1 MTAIAEK
8 PQRIDLQ
15 VNEPYS
21 KTRLVLGLLGRTW
34 LWFLAASVVISLI
47 PSLFGWN
54 SYLIATGSMEPGISA
69 GDIVVSS
76 PGIQGHDLT
85 GLVITFEDPSIE
97 DHILT
102 HRVVTVEG
110 DGSLITKGDANPTPD
125 TTPVRPEAVTGI
137 GRLLVHYVGLPVI
150 WARTGDWLKLF
161 VFIALLVG
169 SLGAV
174 VRDYEPVER
183 KTPSRRIPSLSGL
196 MALITIA
203 GLALPAMKPTVA
215 EAAFNASTASQGNV
229 WRLANLTYTEA
240 IIQHSP
246 YLYWKLDETGSG
258 ATAADSSGNGRT
270 GSYTPGGGSTN
281 FTKNRPG
288 ALVNNTPNRAVR
300 LNSANAC
307 INTTSNTAISAPQ
320 VFTVIAWF
328 KAPSTYTS
336 GGKLIGFE
344 RPRTGVLAPSGGAY
358 DRHIYMDGQ
367 GRIWFGVYNNA
378 HVALSSSTGLN
389 NNGWHM
395 AVGTQ
400 SSAGMRLYIDGVLVD
415 SNSNTV
421 AETQDGWWR
430 AGCGNLAGW
439 GDQWNGNNDPGT
451 DSGTPQNRPFQAELD
466 EITVFNTALTD
477 TQVANLYAA
486 R

>member
-1 MTAIAEK
+1 
-8 PQRIDLQ
+8 
-15 VNEPYS
+15 
-21 KTRLVLGLLGRTW
+21 
-34 LWFLAASVVISLI
+34 
-47 PSLFGWN
+47 
-54 SYLIATGSMEPGISA
+54 
-69 GDIVVSS
+69 
-76 PGIQGHDLT
+76 
-85 GLVITFEDPSIE
+85 
-97 DHILT
+97 
-102 HRVVTVEG
+102 
-110 DGSLITKGDANPTPD
+110 
-125 TTPVRPEAVTGI
+125 
-137 GRLLVHYVGLPVI
+137 
-150 WARTGDWLKLF
+150 
-161 VFIALLVG
+161 
-169 SLGAV
+169 
-174 VRDYEPVER
+174 
-183 KTPSRRIPSLSGL
+183 

-203 GLALPAMKPTVA
+203 GIALPAMKPTVA

>member
-8 PQRIDLQ
+8 PQRVDLQ

-102 HRVVTVEG
+102 RRVVTVEG
-110 DGSLITKGDANPTPD
+110 DGSLTTKGDANPTPD

-137 GRLLVHYVGLPVI
+137 GRLLVQYVGLPVI

-174 VRDYEPVER
+174 ARDYEPVER
-183 KTPSRRIPSLSGL
+183 KTPSRRIP
-196 MALITIA
+196 
-203 GLALPAMKPTVA
+203 
-215 EAAFNASTASQGNV
+215 
-229 WRLANLTYTEA
+229 
-240 IIQHSP
+240 
-246 YLYWKLDETGSG
+246 
-258 ATAADSSGNGRT
+258 
-270 GSYTPGGGSTN
+270 
-281 FTKNRPG
+281 
-288 ALVNNTPNRAVR
+288 
-300 LNSANAC
+300 
-307 INTTSNTAISAPQ
+307 
-320 VFTVIAWF
+320 
-328 KAPSTYTS
+328 
-336 GGKLIGFE
+336 
-344 RPRTGVLAPSGGAY
+344 PR
-358 DRHIYMDGQ
+358 
-367 GRIWFGVYNNA
+367 
-378 HVALSSSTGLN
+378 
-389 NNGWHM
+389 
-395 AVGTQ
+395 
-400 SSAGMRLYIDGVLVD
+400 
-415 SNSNTV
+415 
-421 AETQDGWWR
+421 R
-430 AGCGNLAGW
+430 AGCPPTTSWATTLPARTAR
-439 GDQWNGNNDPGT
+439 PRRPCSPPPARRARST
-451 DSGTPQNRPFQAELD
+451 ACTPRRSGRCP
-466 EITVFNTALTD
+466 
-477 TQVANLYAA
+477 A